1 MPMLKSDVRALETA
15 IASVLRLKMKRV
27 REILA
32 TQRNRDSL
40 YFVRNS
46 LQGCVVVPKPDDSFL
61 VVFAAR
67 PGGGFWMATTIAV
80 DQADLAA
87 WAALPASQRAL
98 PEGLPAH

>member
-1 MPMLKSDVRALETA
+1 MLKSDVRALETA
-15 IASVLRLKMKRV
+15 IASVLRLKLKRV

-32 TQRNRDSL
+32 TQRSRDSL
-40 YFVRNS
+40 SLVRSS

-61 VVFAAR
+61 VVFAPK
-67 PGGGFWMATTIAV
+67 PGGGLWMITTIAV

-87 WAALPASQRAL
+87 WAALPASERAM